1 MEEQSTQ
8 RIKSDAAVVSNI
20 PERGEE
26 ELTRHLLLD
35 NEPAK
40 HLHRAKADGGGR
52 TFVLNGREYVEIR
65 PLSQSSGE
73 AQIYLV
79 TREEQEYVLKLYY
92 PNFSPA
98 KGLLQVVWN
107 MDFELIVK
115 MFDFGQ
121 TVMDGIDRDYELM
134 EYLDGPSLATYQLNE
149 DVHQF
154 ERIALSAAAALAY
167 CHNCNVIHKDIK
179 PGNFIFREQD
189 CRELVLTD
197 FGISTLIADDEQ
209 MHKTTQ
215 ARTPLYAAPE
225 MYENVIDGVVELT
238 NKVDYYSLGIMLL
251 FVWLGH
257 NPFTGN
263 ERSMMRMKG
272 EGKLPD
278 IEQLPE
284 RVRHIIRGLTVV
296 NPDKRWGFHE
306 VEQWYKGEDV
316 EVDEASVY
324 LRYKSFVVD
333 SEKNVLA
340 SNAHELA
347 MLLAER
353 KSLGIKYLYGKMISS
368 WLEEC
373 GNRKLA
379 VELNDIVARR
389 YPHNR
394 DAGFCAALYTLDKS
408 RPYCDV
414 RGTECGNVSE
424 IVLSLL
430 ANADEYKLLLRDEY
444 NPLFIYLE
452 ITTELEV
459 SRLREYFKT
468 DRAEVALQ
476 RMIFEID
483 NTLPFLSGKPSSSI
497 PEIIETFAAGDCS
510 EEEWRSLTDGR
521 LLSWMYYKC
530 DPLLY
535 VDIKKLYDE
544 KLPYSRSR
552 AYRVLYHL
560 DPHVGFDLRQAKT
573 REQVSLLMSEEL
585 VKMQFC
591 SEPEFMR
598 QMEEF
603 IGQNSRLRYYAEMHG
618 WRDVLILHNQVFDLA
633 SVENSD
639 RYGSYDIRV
648 ASYRFCKG
656 LGTTPSYYLRTG
668 GDLISSLE
676 EFRQLNVSVIRTE
689 MKQGCMEQWLTIFFH
704 EDPMRN
710 FSEQYSYEHALKDYL
725 LEVGRVM
732 PDNSSYKRFRH
743 AQEDSRKKLK
753 EYRVLSFRMQ
763 AQEKTLK
770 ILFIVAAVCLS
781 LFILVLGYSDPEEF
795 IHRIYFSVGLPVG
808 GVLMI
813 VAATRSY
820 FNGGGVAF
828 NMLSAIVGLL
838 SGLLPAWLLTLVG
851 ADHPMLLR
859 LVSVGMIWCYVV
871 GMCFIGRNRLSHTE
885 QELKNIFKENINTSL
900 IDPLYYTYKQK
911 SFRFR
916 GSNYRE
922 LEDTVGVLNA
932 LKVETTIHYVESILL
947 LLLLFVLFV
956 AFHASLM
963 DMGSPDTD
971 SFRQQ
976 VMELFYQF
984 INLEE

>member
-1 MEEQSTQ
+1 MEEQTTQ
-8 RIKSDAAVVSNI
+8 RIKSDVTGILNSS
-20 PERGEE
+20 EKGEN
-26 ELTRHLLLD
+26 ELTRHLSN
-35 NEPAK
+35 NELPK
-40 HLHRAKADGGGR
+40 HLHRGRAESGGR
-52 TFVLNGREYVEIR
+52 IFVLNGREYAEIR

-79 TREEQEYVLKLYY
+79 EREGREYVLKLYY

-107 MDFELIVK
+107 MNFELIVK

-121 TVMDGIDRDYELM
+121 TMMDGVTRDYELM
-134 EYLDGPSLATYQLNE
+134 EYLDGPSLATYQLKE
-149 DVHQF
+149 DLHQF

-179 PGNFIFREQD
+179 PGNFIFRDQD

-197 FGISTLIADDEQ
+197 FGISTLVADDEQ

-296 NPDKRWGFHE
+296 NPDKRWGFYE

-340 SNAHELA
+340 SNARELA

-379 VELNDIVARR
+379 VELNDIVVRR

-394 DAGFCAALYTLDKS
+394 DAGFCAALYTLDKN

-414 RGTECGNVSE
+414 KGTECSNVSE
-424 IVLSLL
+424 IVLSLF

-444 NPLFIYLE
+444 DPLFIYLE

-459 SRLREYFKT
+459 SRLRDYFKT

-497 PEIIETFAAGDCS
+497 PEIIETFAAGGCS

-544 KLPYSRSR
+544 KQPYTRSR

-560 DPHVGFDLRQAKT
+560 DPHVAFDLHQAKT

-585 VKMQFC
+585 VKTQFC
-591 SEPEFMR
+591 SETEFMR

-603 IGQNSRLRYYAEMHG
+603 IGQDSRLRYYAEIQG
-618 WRDVLILHNQVFDLA
+618 WRDVLVLHNQVFDL
-633 SVENSD
+633 NSAD
-639 RYGSYDIRV
+639 NSERYGSYDIRV
-648 ASYRFCKG
+648 AAYRFCKG
-656 LGTTPSYYLRTG
+656 LGITPSYYLRTG

-676 EFRQLNVSVIRTE
+676 EFRQLSVSVIRTE

-704 EDPMRN
+704 EDPMQN
-710 FSEQYSYEHALKDYL
+710 FSEQYSYEQALKDYL
-725 LEVGRVM
+725 LEIGRVM
-732 PDNSSYKRFRH
+732 PDNSFYKRFRH
-743 AQEDSRKKLK
+743 AQEDGRKKLK

-763 AQEKTLK
+763 AQERMLK
-770 ILFIVAAVCLS
+770 NLFLGVAAGLS
-781 LFILVLGYSDPEEF
+781 LLILILGYSDPEEF

-808 GVLMI
+808 VVLMI

-820 FNGGGVAF
+820 FKGGGVAF

-838 SGLLPAWLLTLVG
+838 VGLLPAWLLTLVG
-851 ADHPMLLR
+851 ADHPMLLKI
-859 LVSVGMIWCYVV
+859 VSIGLIFCYVV
-871 GMCFIGRNRLSHTE
+871 GMWVIGRNRSSHTE
-885 QELKNIFKENINTSL
+885 QELKNIFKENIQTSL

-911 SFRFR
+911 SYRFR

-922 LEDTVGVLNA
+922 LEDTVGVMNA

-956 AFHASLM
+956 TFHASLL
-963 DMGSPDTD
+963 DMGIPDTD
-971 SFRQQ
+971 SFRQK
-976 VMELFYQF
+976 VIELFYQF
-984 INLEE
+984 IKLEE